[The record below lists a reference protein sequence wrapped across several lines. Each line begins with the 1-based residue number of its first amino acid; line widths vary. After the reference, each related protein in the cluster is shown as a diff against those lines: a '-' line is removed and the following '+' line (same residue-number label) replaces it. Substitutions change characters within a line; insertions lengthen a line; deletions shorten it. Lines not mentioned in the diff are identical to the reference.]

1 MVIEPALL
9 LERMSITLR
18 GDVGPA
24 VTDEFARTQAFMASV
39 ILAKLASQL
48 AAGDDDGGDHATL
61 AAELRAGLP
70 DPPAAVAGALDA
82 LAADG
87 ATARWNDL
95 VAALYAHRAE
105 LDLDAAL
112 AVVRPALRAR
122 LDRQLRHA
130 R

>member
-1 MVIEPALL
+1 MIEPALL
-9 LERMSITLR
+9 LDRMSITLR
-18 GDVGPA
+18 RDIGPA
-24 VTDEFARTQAFMASV
+24 VQDDFARTQAFMASV

-48 AAGDDDGGDHATL
+48 AADDGDGGDHATL
-61 AAELRAGLP
+61 AADLRARFP
-70 DPPAAVAGALDA
+70 DPPAAVAGAIDA

-95 VAALYAHRAE
+95 VGALYAHRGE
-105 LDLDAAL
+105 LDLAAAL

>member
-1 MVIEPALL
+1 MGIEPALL

-18 GDVGPA
+18 GDIGPA
-24 VTDEFARTQAFMASV
+24 VQDEFARTQAFMASV

-48 AAGDDDGGDHATL
+48 AAGDDDGDDHATL
-61 AAELRAGLP
+61 AADLRASLP
-70 DPPAAVAGALDA
+70 DPPPAVAGAIDA
-82 LAADG
+82 LAVDG

>member
-1 MVIEPALL
+1 MIEPALL

-18 GDVGPA
+18 RDIGPA
-24 VTDEFARTQAFMASV
+24 VQDEFARTQAFMASV

-61 AAELRAGLP
+61 AADLRARFP
-70 DPPAAVAGALDA
+70 DPPAAVAGAIDA

-95 VAALYAHRAE
+95 VAALYAHRGE